1 MGSYTIISDIGNLMT
16 GLLRENMV
24 PDMIVN
30 GDAIGLCSPAEKEN
44 ISLGLYLYDV
54 RESSDVRIS
63 GMQAS
68 GISRQKFPPMYLDLY
83 YMLTA
88 YSMSDSK
95 FRAAEEQR
103 MLGRA
108 IQLFRD
114 HPSIALESMSFGAAA
129 GGEAAKIEMLSIE
142 PSEKMK
148 LWNNPNSGYRLSVFY
163 KVSPVPVESE
173 RSTEIHRVTQI
184 DMSVEEY
191 GPNGR

>member
-54 RESSDVRIS
+54 RESSDVRVKRYA
-63 GMQAS
+63 GCRHFPAEV
-68 GISRQKFPPMYLDLY
+68 PPMYLDLY

-103 MLGRA
+103 MLERA
-108 IQLFRD
+108 IQLLGIIR
-114 HPSIALESMSFGAAA
+114 AL
-129 GGEAAKIEMLSIE
+129 
-142 PSEKMK
+142 P
-148 LWNNPNSGYRLSVFY
+148 WNR
-163 KVSPVPVESE
+163 
-173 RSTEIHRVTQI
+173 
-184 DMSVEEY
+184 
-191 GPNGR
+191 

>member
-54 RESSDVRIS
+54 RESSDVRVS

-129 GGEAAKIEMLSIE
+129 GGEAAIQTDFCD
-142 PSEKMK
+142 PQ
-148 LWNNPNSGYRLSVFY
+148 WNNPNSGYRLSVFY